1 MSPPEAGRLWRPKL
15 WRRRAA
21 TKVLAPGVSEFSHH
35 SGPRSI
41 TDGRLRET
49 HHSVSVSSFLDEA
62 VVRESDISDSQPS
75 LAEALAPLH
84 GPDVHVED
92 HYEITQAV
100 GGGGCGSV
108 HVAVKRDTQ
117 QLYAIKTTPADD
129 PDAMRML
136 RREFA
141 CHKACHDHPNI
152 CRVYEAFE
160 MKGRRGL
167 MIVMELCPG
176 GSFIDWLQSTG
187 PCSESE
193 VAIMLEKL
201 CSAVFYMH
209 QRGYVHRDI
218 KPDNIMIDSAGE
230 PKLIDFGFARQ
241 VEPGAE
247 TMTGRYGTLSYQ
259 APELLLDSRGEG
271 YDSSVDLWALGVTAY
286 TLLYNRKPFEHKD
299 RTKKRDVILAAK
311 LVFRDELRQDWGLP
325 RLSPLAKDFI
335 ARLIEKDPHRRMS
348 ASAALR
354 HPWIRA
360 LHPAPPCRR
369 LSDPLVASF
378 RAFSEASALGKFVM
392 EVIAFQESPL
402 LHEEIELFSS
412 LDADA
417 SGTISLDEWCQAY
430 AEHPEVPP
438 TTARR
443 IFQELDV
450 SHTGQLDLSEFLAA
464 SLYLRL
470 HGKQPHG
477 RELFE
482 RMVRAAFQL
491 LDKDHDGFLTRE
503 DIVATFKRRLSEA
516 QIDEL
521 FPSRF
526 ERLSA
531 DEMCERLD
539 HTYLEAGEASCPEVA
554 INGRSRSIPP
564 VRRVRT
570 ASTHGGKAWRIDACS
585 SNDGGRKFCALRH
598 LSLCR

>member
-1 MSPPEAGRLWRPKL
+1 MVLTPPCVA
-15 WRRRAA
+15 
-21 TKVLAPGVSEFSHH
+21 EFSN
-35 SGPRSI
+35 SGPHSI
-41 TDGRLRET
+41 TDADGRLRER
-49 HHSVSVSSFLDEA
+49 HHSLSVSSIPTHLFLGDA
-62 VVRESDISDSQPS
+62 LRDSDISDSQPS

-84 GPDVHVED
+84 GPCMRVED
-92 HYEITQAV
+92 YYEIREEV

-108 HVAVKRDTQ
+108 RIAVKRDTQ
-117 QLYAIKTTPADD
+117 QLYAMKSILADG
-129 PDAMRML
+129 PNGMGML

-160 MKGRRGL
+160 MESHRGL
-167 MIVMELCPG
+167 MIVMELMKR
-176 GSFIDWLQSTG
+176 GSFIDRLQSTG

-193 VAIMLEKL
+193 AAFMLEKL

-218 KPDNIMIDSAGE
+218 KPDNVMIDSTGE
-230 PKLIDFGFARQ
+230 PKLIDFGFSRH
-241 VEPGAE
+241 VDPGAE

-259 APELLLDSRGEG
+259 APELLLESRGEG
-271 YDSSVDLWALGVTAY
+271 YDSSIDLWALGVTAY

-299 RTKKRDVILAAK
+299 RAKKRNVIIAAN
-311 LVFRDELRQDWGLP
+311 LVFRDELRQDVGLP
-325 RLSPLAKDFI
+325 RLSPLARDFV
-335 ARLIEKDPHRRMS
+335 ARLIEKDPKRRLS

-354 HPWIRA
+354 HPWIHA
-360 LHPAPPCRR
+360 SHPAPSSRR

-378 RAFSEASALGKFVM
+378 RAFSEASALSKFVM

-417 SGTISLDEWCQAY
+417 SGTISLDEWLLAY
-430 AEHPEVPP
+430 SKHPEVPT
-438 TTARR
+438 TTAHR

-477 RELFE
+477 RELFD

-491 LDKDHDGFLTRE
+491 LDKNHDGFLTRE
-503 DIVATFKRRLSEA
+503 DIAATFKRRLSEA
-516 QIDEL
+516 QLDEL
-521 FPSRF
+521 FPSSF

-531 DEMCERLD
+531 DEVCERLD
-539 HTYLEAGEASCPEVA
+539 HTYLEVGEASCPDFA
-554 INGRSRSIPP
+554 MNGRSRSIPP

-570 ASTHGGKAWRIDACS
+570 ASTHGSKAWRIDCCS
-585 SNDGGRKFCALRH
+585 SNDRKGRKFFASQH
-598 LSLCR
+598 LSLC